1 MKKFFSL
8 LFCLLLFSGC
18 SQPAAE
24 ESSSPTANTTPTSTI
39 EATSVPTA
47 TPSPTPYSGSKIEYF
62 ENIINYNFY
71 ATSNAVQ
78 KRPEDFTTEE
88 EFYEFIYQDCE
99 RRHQELVS
107 FIKSNQLTELFLRV
121 NFLGQDLLPELV
133 DLQYITVPCVLTDKE
148 LLNEWKDFVLNTS
161 LKKNPSF
168 IYDPEIPPTGMGRS
182 ILYCANMGNKHEPTI
197 NSLFKDNLCYYYPNH
212 ATSQPCFFPVT
223 YADWD
228 EETQK
233 RYENFENKIYQL
245 AADKFKAA
253 YEQAANYPFL
263 N

>member
-1 MKKFFSL
+1 MRTNVDFFALYAILFLTNTIAGVSKMKKFFSL

-88 EFYEFIYQDCE
+88 EFYEFIYQD
-99 RRHQELVS
+99 
-107 FIKSNQLTELFLRV
+107 
-121 NFLGQDLLPELV
+121 
-133 DLQYITVPCVLTDKE
+133 
-148 LLNEWKDFVLNTS
+148 
-161 LKKNPSF
+161 
-168 IYDPEIPPTGMGRS
+168 
-182 ILYCANMGNKHEPTI
+182 
-197 NSLFKDNLCYYYPNH
+197 
-212 ATSQPCFFPVT
+212 
-223 YADWD
+223 
-228 EETQK
+228 
-233 RYENFENKIYQL
+233 
-245 AADKFKAA
+245 
-253 YEQAANYPFL
+253 
-263 N
+263 

>member
-168 IYDPEIPPTGMGRS
+168 IYDPEIPPTGM
-182 ILYCANMGNKHEPTI
+182 
-197 NSLFKDNLCYYYPNH
+197 
-212 ATSQPCFFPVT
+212 
-223 YADWD
+223 
-228 EETQK
+228 
-233 RYENFENKIYQL
+233 
-245 AADKFKAA
+245 
-253 YEQAANYPFL
+253 
-263 N
+263 